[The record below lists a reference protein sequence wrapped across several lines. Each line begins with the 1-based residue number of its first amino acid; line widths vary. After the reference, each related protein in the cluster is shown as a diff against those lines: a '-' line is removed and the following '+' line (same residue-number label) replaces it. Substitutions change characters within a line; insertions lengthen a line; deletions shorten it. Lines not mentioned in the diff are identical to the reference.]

1 MAFDIKQYLES
12 QGIKT
17 DEDKKSLCRLLKI
30 SPNKD
35 FLEELRFRFFSDGWE
50 LMETPKIRGFLGP
63 LLSQGVIRSELN
75 VAWLGRLANIY
86 FEIVESRKPC
96 GLWAKIKDKYET
108 FAINEE
114 KNVDLRDYLQEISEE
129 AYEPFMSYIEMKD
142 HDFFETIPSPEV
154 KAALTIL
161 RAYTQEIEEI
171 IFR

>member
-1 MAFDIKQYLES
+1 MFNVEDYLKS

-17 DEDKKSLCRLLKI
+17 DEGRKALCRLLKI
-30 SPNKD
+30 NPGKD

-96 GLWAKIKDKYET
+96 VLWVKIKDKYET
-108 FAINEE
+108 FAIDE
-114 KNVDLRDYLQEISEE
+114 KKNTDLRDYLQEILED
-129 AYEPFMSYIEMKD
+129 AYGSFMNYIEMKE
-142 HDFFETIPSPEV
+142 HDFFETVPSPEV

-161 RAYTQEIEEI
+161 RAYREEIGEI